1 MGEKLLLLLL
11 LFPAALATAACQEGW
26 TNVDDT
32 KDCSC
37 STDQNHPEA
46 RFIIITTTRSI
57 LIIIILIIIDI
68 ITILI
73 INLIFNTDDPPMRWS
88 SSLLSSSPSAKIR
101 RQMKPATGEELA
113 NVPSVTATPTL
124 KVIIEETR
132 QLDHLLKL

>member
-88 SSLLSSSPSAKIR
+88 SSLLSSSPSAKIQ

-113 NVPSVTATPTL
+113 NVPSVTATLTL
-124 KVIIEETR
+124 KVIIEETHR
-132 QLDHLLKL
+132 LDRLSKL

>member
-57 LIIIILIIIDI
+57 LIIIDI

-113 NVPSVTATPTL
+113 NVPSVTATLTL

-132 QLDHLLKL
+132 HQLDRLLKL

>member
-57 LIIIILIIIDI
+57 LIIIILII
-68 ITILI
+68 
-73 INLIFNTDDPPMRWS
+73 NLIFNTDDPPMRWS

-124 KVIIEETR
+124 MVIIEETR
-132 QLDHLLKL
+132 RLDHLLKPIFLRL